1 MCAVL
6 GTPLKDMK
14 KLEEVRRRTSKM
26 IKEARAGVPSKDRS
40 KWTPLFWKCKGE
52 KEMIKVFEIL
62 RWGDGWV
69 EEINP
74 APNIP

>member
-1 MCAVL
+1 
-6 GTPLKDMK
+6 
-14 KLEEVRRRTSKM
+14 M
-26 IKEARAGVPSKDRS
+26 IKEARAGEPSKDRS

-62 RWGDGWV
+62 GWGDGWV